1 MKRSE
6 IQLLVANM
14 IRLYRLDNVEDMQ
27 AADRLLQVLEQEGM
41 MPPHTNLKDCD
52 DPVFQVYV
60 DNIDIPHWVVLGWDN
75 E

>member
-41 MPPHTNLKDCD
+41 FYCPKPKDGGNFRI
-52 DPVFQVYV
+52 PV
-60 DNIDIPHWVVLGWDN
+60 GWEPED
-75 E
+75 EEK